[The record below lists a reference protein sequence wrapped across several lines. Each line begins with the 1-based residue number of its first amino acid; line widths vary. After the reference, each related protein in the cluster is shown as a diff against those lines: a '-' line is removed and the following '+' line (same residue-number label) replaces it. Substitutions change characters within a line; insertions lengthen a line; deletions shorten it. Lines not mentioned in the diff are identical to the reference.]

1 MFVPRLSSFFF
12 FFFVYCISNPIIH
25 AIFQLIVL
33 LEQLEP
39 PNGTSACPGDRIK
52 LVCNTTFQNESTL
65 TWQAICGECETKS
78 FFGNNPNA
86 FSGTLKLPNGANA
99 TWEAE
104 TLHHTSP
111 GVNTTIT
118 SSLIINAS
126 LDLHNVT
133 IACCSEHSPSL
144 CSDSA
149 AIPNEYK
156 GIAVINISKLR
167 LWCSLPNPKFYCTS
181 FKATLPYVNKSFLF
195 PQIYFFNHCVS
206 LAITYFHYSS
216 LYRSIL

>member
-1 MFVPRLSSFFF
+1 MNDQMHVKVFPILLACMTVLRW
-12 FFFVYCISNPIIH
+12 YGECI
-25 AIFQLIVL
+25 L
-33 LEQLEP
+33 LEQLDP

-52 LVCNTTFQNESTL
+52 LVCNTTFQNETTL
-65 TWQAICGECETKS
+65 TWQAICGECEPKS

-144 CSDSA
+144 CKDSA

-156 GIAVINISKLR
+156 GIAVINISANSKCDDHHTPRNTTLQMAHFLVQSITSCISLFVSTIACIIQATELR
-167 LWCSLPNPKFYCTS
+167 
-181 FKATLPYVNKSFLF
+181 
-195 PQIYFFNHCVS
+195 
-206 LAITYFHYSS
+206 AIQYP
-216 LYRSIL
+216 SII